1 MNHDLLLHTLQSLDL
16 HGGILSLL
24 LAWAAWGGLLVFALL
39 RRRASG
45 RIVDEELAILALG
58 GWPLPILLL
67 SLLVL
72 TLRLFLP
79 AIFVTVLS
87 LVLMFASGGWAV
99 RSLWRQVQ
107 SAAVWPALAFLVV
120 LLLRIGFAADLVLPP
135 YFDSAEHYRITQS
148 LLQPALDW
156 PASSYYHL
164 GYHVILAA
172 FTALTG
178 ADLAQAMTV
187 FGQLIVAALPMPMY
201 LFVKRATGSEAAA
214 WFGVLLAAFGWFV
227 PAHAANW
234 GKYPALLGM
243 LVFQFALGLIVV
255 GEWKWALLAAPLTVF
270 VHTRMA
276 VLMAFV
282 LAVWA
287 VSRRPRWGIGLG
299 LGMLAAL
306 IWRYQDFGPLWDAYG
321 ASNLGTIL
329 NAYVGLPLGPLW
341 GAYGN
346 LSTLLSG
353 LLAVRAAQRFP
364 RLVLGSVL
372 AFLLG
377 LFLTLV
383 PPTFPLLDR
392 PLTEMILSLPL
403 AFAGGLGAAHLPR
416 KWILGLLM
424 TAVAVHAWTTYS
436 FAPSPCC
443 QLAGADDMAAMDWL
457 KQNTP
462 ADARIL
468 IASANYSL
476 GQATLHG
483 AGTDA
488 GLWVTPL
495 TGRVS
500 VTFPYFS
507 DFRQASIHDQL
518 CYGSISYLYVGG
530 KDMSFNA
537 DVILASPDWYRVVL
551 SLANAR
557 IVQVLGCGG

>member
-1 MNHDLLLHTLQSLDL
+1 MNHDLFLHTLQSLGR

-39 RRRASG
+39 RRRVSG
-45 RIVDEELAILALG
+45 RIADEELAILALG
-58 GWPLPILLL
+58 GWSLPALLL
-67 SLLVL
+67 SLVVL

-79 AIFVTVLS
+79 AAFVTVLS
-87 LVLMFASGGWAV
+87 LALMLASGGWAV

-107 SAAVWPALAFLVV
+107 LAAAWPALAFLIV

-135 YFDSAEHYRITQS
+135 YFDSAEHYRIIQA
-148 LLQPALDW
+148 LLQPASGW

-164 GYHVILAA
+164 GYHVILAG

-178 ADLAQAMTV
+178 ADLAQTMMI
-187 FGQLIVAALPMPMY
+187 FGQIVVAALPLPMY
-201 LFVKRATGSEAAA
+201 LFVKRATGLESAA
-214 WFGVLLAAFGWFV
+214 WFAVLLAGFGWFV

-243 LVFQFALGLIVV
+243 LVFQFMLGLIVV
-255 GEWKWALLAAPLTVF
+255 GEWKGALLVVPLTVF
-270 VHTRMA
+270 VHTRMV
-276 VLMAFV
+276 VLMALA
-282 LAVWA
+282 LAVWVVA
-287 VSRRPRWGIGLG
+287 RRPRWGIGVG
-299 LGMLAAL
+299 LGVLAVL

-321 ASNLGTIL
+321 TSNLGTIL
-329 NAYVGLPLGPLW
+329 NVYAGLPLGPLW

-346 LSTLLSG
+346 LPTLLSG
-353 LLAVRAAQRFP
+353 LLAVRAARRLP
-364 RLVLGSVL
+364 RLVLGSAL
-372 AFLLG
+372 ALLLG
-377 LFLTLV
+377 LLLTLI
-383 PPTFPLLDR
+383 PPAFPLLDR
-392 PLTEMILSLPL
+392 PLTEMVLSLPL

-424 TAVAVHAWTTYS
+424 AAVAVHAWTMYS

-443 QLAGADDMAAMDWL
+443 QLAGTDDMAAMEWL
-457 KQNTP
+457 KQNTL

-468 IASANYSL
+468 IASADYSL
-476 GQATLHG
+476 GQATLRG

-495 TGRVS
+495 TGRVA
-500 VTFPYFS
+500 VPFPHFS

-518 CYGSISYLYVGG
+518 CYGKISYLYVGG

>member
-1 MNHDLLLHTLQSLDL
+1 MNHDLFLRTLQSLGR
-16 HGGILSLL
+16 HGGTLSLL

-39 RRRASG
+39 RRRTAG
-45 RIVDEELAILALG
+45 RIADEELAILALG
-58 GWPLPILLL
+58 GWPLPVLLL
-67 SLLVL
+67 SALALP
-72 TLRLFLP
+72 LRLFLP
-79 AIFVTVLS
+79 SAFVNILA
-87 LVLMFASGGWAV
+87 LALMLASGGWAV
-99 RSLWRQVQ
+99 RSLWRRVEP
-107 SAAVWPALAFLVV
+107 AAAWPALVFLVV

-135 YFDSAEHYRITQS
+135 YFDSAEHYRIIQS

-164 GYHVILAA
+164 GYHVILAG

-178 ADLAQAMTV
+178 ADLSQTMMV
-187 FGQLIVAALPMPMY
+187 FGQVVVAALPMPMY
-201 LFVKRATGSEAAA
+201 LFVKRATGSESAA
-214 WFGVLLAAFGWFV
+214 WFAVLLAGFGWFV

-243 LVFQFALGLIVV
+243 LAFQFALGLVVV

-276 VLMAFV
+276 VLMALA

-287 VSRRPRWGIGLG
+287 VARRPRWGIGVG
-299 LGMLAAL
+299 LGALAVL
-306 IWRYQDFGPLWDAYG
+306 VWRIQDFGPLQDAYG

-329 NAYVGLPLGPLW
+329 NAYAGLPLGPLW

-346 LSTLLSG
+346 LPTLLSG
-353 LLAVRAAQRFP
+353 LLAVRAARMFP

-372 AFLLG
+372 ALLLG
-377 LFLTLV
+377 LFLTLI
-383 PPTFPLLDR
+383 PPAFPLLDR
-392 PLTEMILSLPL
+392 PLTEMVLSLPL

-416 KWILGLLM
+416 KWILGLLIA
-424 TAVAVHAWTTYS
+424 AVAVHAWTTYS

-443 QLAGADDMAAMDWL
+443 QLAGADDLAAMEWL

-468 IASANYSL
+468 IASADYSL
-476 GQATLHG
+476 GQATLRG

-488 GLWVTPL
+488 GLWVAPL
-495 TGRVS
+495 TGRVA
-500 VTFPYFS
+500 VTFPHFS

-518 CYGSISYLYVGG
+518 CYGNISYLYVGG

-537 DVILASPDWYRVVL
+537 DAILASPDWYRVVL

>member
-1 MNHDLLLHTLQSLDL
+1 MNHDLFLHTLQSLSR

-45 RIVDEELAILALG
+45 RIADEELAILALG
-58 GWPLPILLL
+58 GWSLPALLL
-67 SLLVL
+67 SLVVL

-79 AIFVTVLS
+79 AAFVTVLS
-87 LVLMFASGGWAV
+87 LALMLVSGRWAI

-107 SAAVWPALAFLVV
+107 SAAAWPALAFLIV
-120 LLLRIGFAADLVLPP
+120 LLLRIGFAADLALPP
-135 YFDSAEHYRITQS
+135 YFDSAEHYRIIQS
-148 LLQPALDW
+148 LLQPALGW

-178 ADLAQAMTV
+178 ADLAQMMMV
-187 FGQLIVAALPMPMY
+187 FGQVVVAALPMPMY
-201 LFVKRATGSEAAA
+201 LFAKRATGSESAA
-214 WFGVLLAAFGWFV
+214 WFAVLLAGFGWFV

-243 LVFQFALGLIVV
+243 LIFQFVLGLIVV
-255 GEWKWALLAAPLTVF
+255 GERKWALLAVPLTIF
-270 VHTRMA
+270 IHTRMA
-276 VLMAFV
+276 VLMAIA

-287 VSRRPRWGIGLG
+287 VARRPRWGIGLG
-299 LGMLAAL
+299 LGMLAML
-306 IWRYQDFGPLWDAYG
+306 IWRYQDFGPLWDAAG
-321 ASNLGTIL
+321 KSMLGTIL
-329 NAYVGLPLGPLW
+329 NAYAGLPLGPLW

-353 LLAVRAAQRFP
+353 LLAVRAARTFP
-364 RLVLGSVL
+364 RLVLGSAL
-372 AFLLG
+372 ALLLG
-377 LFLTLV
+377 LFLTLI
-383 PPTFPLLDR
+383 PPAFPLLDR
-392 PLTEMILSLPL
+392 PLTEMALSLPL

-416 KWILGLLM
+416 KWILGLLIA
-424 TAVAVHAWTTYS
+424 AVAVHAWTTYS

-443 QLAGADDMAAMDWL
+443 QLAGTDDLTAMEWL

-462 ADARIL
+462 PDARVL
-468 IASANYSL
+468 IASADYSL
-476 GQATLHG
+476 GQASLRG

-488 GLWVTPL
+488 GLWVAPL
-495 TGRVS
+495 TGRVA
-500 VTFPYFS
+500 VTFPHFS

-518 CYGSISYLYVGG
+518 CYGNIAYLYVGG
-530 KDMSFNA
+530 ADMSFNA
-537 DVILASPDWYRVVL
+537 DVILTSPDWYRVVL